1 MTDIVISGYYGFR
14 NNGDDALLMSIIN
27 DLKSKNN
34 DLNIV
39 VLSKNP
45 RETERIYGVRAVD
58 RHNILSVLKAIKNT
72 KMLISGGGTLIQ
84 DATSTKSLIYYLA
97 IIKMALLFK
106 KKVML
111 YANGI
116 GPLNLRKNR
125 RLTKRIL
132 NKVDLITLRDEISY
146 DLLKEIGVTKPKIE
160 VTADP
165 AFGIG
170 VSGREEDMLAINN
183 IPTDEPLMMVS
194 VRPYKNAVA
203 DFSSIVS
210 NGLDYAYTK
219 YGVRAVFLPM
229 QTKTDEEISEEIRE
243 KMKEESYIIKADY
256 DIPRLLS
263 IMSKMKICIG
273 MRLHTLIYSAVSMV
287 PLVGLVYDPKIN
299 GFLDYIGIDNY
310 LSVENL
316 NIEDFKK
323 AIDKSFE
330 NFDTQKEKLEEKRNE
345 LMEKAKR
352 NSFLATELL
361 LG

>member
-27 DLKSKNN
+27 DLKSKND

-45 RETERIYGVRAVD
+45 KETERIYGVSAVD
-58 RHNILSVLKAIKNT
+58 RHNIISVLKAIKNT

-97 IIKMALLFK
+97 IIKMALVFK

-116 GPLNLRKNR
+116 GPLNLERNR

-146 DLLKEIGVTKPKIE
+146 DLVKEIGITKPTVE

-170 VSGREEDMLAINN
+170 VEQRDEDILSQNN
-183 IPTDEPLMMVS
+183 IPTDKPLMMVS
-194 VRPYKNAVA
+194 VRPYKNAVG
-203 DFSSIVS
+203 DFAFKVAES
-210 NGLDYAYTK
+210 LDYAYTK
-219 YGVRAVFLPM
+219 YGVTSVFLPM

-243 KMKEESYIIKADY
+243 KMKEKSYIIKADY

-263 IMSKMKICIG
+263 IMSRMKICIG
-273 MRLHTLIYSAVSMV
+273 MRLHTLIYSAVSQV

-310 LSVENL
+310 LSVESL
-316 NIEDFKK
+316 NIDDLKK

-330 NFDTQKEKLEEKRNE
+330 NYDVQKEKLQEKRRE
-345 LMEKAKR
+345 LKEKAER
-352 NSFLATELL
+352 NSTLATELL
-361 LG
+361 SR

>member
-27 DLKSKNN
+27 DLKSKND
-34 DLNIV
+34 DLKIV
-39 VLSKNP
+39 VLSKKP
-45 RETERIYGVRAVD
+45 RETERIYGVSAVD
-58 RHNILSVLKAIKNT
+58 RHNVLSVLKALKNT

-125 RLTKRIL
+125 RLTKMVL
-132 NKVDLITLRDEISY
+132 DKVDLITLRDEISY
-146 DLLKEIGVTKPKIE
+146 ELLKEIGVKSPKIE

-170 VSGREEDMLAINN
+170 VEKKDEDILSYNN
-183 IPTDEPLMMVS
+183 IPTDKPLMMVS
-194 VRPYKNAVA
+194 VRPYKNAVGN
-203 DFSSIVS
+203 FSDVVS
-210 NGLDYAYTK
+210 EGLDYAYQK
-219 YGVRAVFLPM
+219 YGVTSVFLPM
-229 QTKTDEEISEEIRE
+229 QTKTDEEISEEIRA

-263 IMSKMKICIG
+263 IMSQMKICVG
-273 MRLHTLIYSAVSMV
+273 MRLHTLIYSAVSCV

-310 LSVENL
+310 LSAETL

-330 NFDTQKEKLEEKRNE
+330 NFEMQKEKLEEKRKE

-352 NSFLATELL
+352 NSYLATELL